1 MLKKLRKMLK
11 KQEGFTLVELTIVVV
26 ILGIL
31 AGIGVQQYGNVQQR
45 AKKAADEANRKVLTN
60 ATNMW
65 LILESPTLKAGRNFV
80 DPNDL
85 VGQYLDEWPDYPL
98 DEEKRYIVT
107 VETTKNPTTGDL
119 QYSIKVWPDK
129 ETGETPPAS
138 TLPVS
143 GGNGET
149 GGTE

>member
-11 KQEGFTLVELTIVVV
+11 KQEGFTLVELMIVVV

-31 AGIGVQQYGNVQQR
+31 AGIGVQQYANVQQR
-45 AKKAADEANRKVLTN
+45 AKEAADKANRKVLTN

-65 LILESPTLKAGRNFV
+65 LILESPTLTADPYTV

-98 DEEKRYIVT
+98 DEKLRYTVT
-107 VETTKNPTTGDL
+107 VETTENPTTGDL
-119 QYSIKVWPDK
+119 QYSIEVGTETKPD
-129 ETGETPPAS
+129 E
-138 TLPVS
+138 S
-143 GGNGET
+143 GGSDDQGDL
-149 GGTE
+149 

>member
-11 KQEGFTLVELTIVVV
+11 KHEGFTLVELMIVVV

-31 AGIGVQQYGNVQQR
+31 AGIGVQQYANVQER

-65 LILESPTLKAGRNFV
+65 LILGSPTLAEGPNTV

-98 DEEKRYIVT
+98 NEEERYVVTVT
-107 VETTKNPTTGDL
+107 VETTEDSTTGDL
-119 QYSIKVWPDK
+119 QQYSIKV
-129 ETGETPPAS
+129 ETETKS
-138 TLPVS
+138 D
-143 GGNGET
+143 
-149 GGTE
+149 

>member
-60 ATNMW
+60 ATHMW
-65 LILESPTLKAGRNFV
+65 LILGSDTLTEGTYPVGYA
-80 DPNDL
+80 DL
-85 VGQYLDEWPDYPL
+85 VPQYLDDWPVNPL
-98 DEEKRYIVT
+98 NEDDPYTVTVT
-107 VETTKNPTTGDL
+107 VEEAEDPTTDDL
-119 QYSIKVWPDK
+119 QYSIKVRTEK
-129 ETGETPPAS
+129 EREEQEGQ
-138 TLPVS
+138 
-143 GGNGET
+143 
-149 GGTE
+149 

>member
-11 KQEGFTLVELTIVVV
+11 KQEGFTLVELMIVVV

-65 LILESPTLKAGRNFV
+65 LILESPTLNTGSNPV
-80 DPNDL
+80 DPNYL
-85 VGQYLDEWPDYPL
+85 VDQYLDEWPVNPL
-98 DEEKRYIVT
+98 NEDDPYIVI
-107 VETTKNPTTGDL
+107 VTTAEDPTTGDL
-119 QYSIKVWPDK
+119 QYSIKV
-129 ETGETPPAS
+129 ETEPKP
-138 TLPVS
+138 
-143 GGNGET
+143 
-149 GGTE
+149 